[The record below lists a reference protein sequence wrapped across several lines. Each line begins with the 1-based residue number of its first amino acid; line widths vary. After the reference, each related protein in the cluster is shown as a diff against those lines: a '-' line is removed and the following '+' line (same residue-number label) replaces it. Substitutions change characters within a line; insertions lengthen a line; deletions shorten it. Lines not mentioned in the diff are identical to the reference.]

1 MSAFKIRAHDVRK
14 TYPTGDGAFEAVR
27 NITLDIAPGRFVML
41 LGPSGC
47 GKSTFLN
54 LVAGFDRLSSGS
66 LDVDG
71 RAIAGPGP
79 ERGVVFQE
87 FVLYPWLTVSGNIR
101 AGLDIQRRMNR
112 EARAQ
117 RVRDL
122 IERVGLVGFEDH
134 YPHTLSG
141 GMKQRVAI
149 ARTLATDPEIL
160 LMDEPFGA
168 LDALTRGKLQQDL
181 LSLWRGSNKTVLFVT
196 HSVEEALLLGDDVVV
211 MSPRP
216 ATIRAII
223 PVALPRPRDLSDPR
237 FVAAAREIMALLGD
251 DASGAPA
258 QHSTS
263 ERMA

>member
-1 MSAFKIRAHDVRK
+1 MSSFKIRARDVRK
-14 TYPTGDGAFEAVR
+14 AYATGDGEFEAVH
-27 NITLDIAPGRFVML
+27 NITLDIAPGRFVIL

-54 LVAGFDRLSSGS
+54 LVAGFERLSSGT

-71 RAIAGPGP
+71 RLISGPGP

-87 FVLYPWLTVSGNIR
+87 FVLYPWLTVFGNIR
-101 AGLDIQRRMNR
+101 VGLDIQRRISR
-112 EARAQ
+112 DERTARVQ
-117 RVRDL
+117 QL
-122 IERVGLVGFEDH
+122 IERVGLIGFENH

-168 LDALTRGKLQQDL
+168 LDAQTRGKLQQDL

-196 HSVEEALLLGDDVVV
+196 HSVEEALLLGDDIIV

-223 PVALPRPRDLSDPR
+223 PVTLPRPRDLGDPR
-237 FVAAAREIMALLGD
+237 FVAAAREIMAHLSNGAGD
-251 DASGAPA
+251 PGP
-258 QHSTS
+258 TS
-263 ERMA
+263 ERVISCN